1 MNDAVFV
8 GMIQRVILPGSPDMD
23 TLAHESVYQ
32 ALVNPER

>member
-1 MNDAVFV
+1 V
-8 GMIQRVILPGSPDMD
+8 QRIIDPKSPDLD